1 MEINPLTTL
10 SFSWIL
16 GVLIGTQIAFWPPEL
31 PTLFTILGFVLLGG
45 MSSIFYFGKLAGV
58 FLLMLGILES
68 YLVKA
73 YPVAGIL
80 LGICTIGAGLY
91 GKIVGDLAL
100 EDFYEHG
107 QTRLPGLSVAAFLN
121 LLLILAFA
129 ILVWYL
135 FPILPSAGQLAQWLP
150 LSGLGV

>member
-31 PTLFTILGFVLLGG
+31 PTLFTILGFVLLAG
-45 MSSIFYFGKLAGV
+45 MSSVFYFGKMAPL
-58 FLLMLGILES
+58 FLLIFGILQS

-73 YPVAGIL
+73 YPLAGVL
-80 LGICTIGAGLY
+80 LGICTIGASLY
-91 GKIVGDLAL
+91 GKILGDLAL

-121 LLLILAFA
+121 LLLILAFS

-135 FPILPSAGQLAQWLP
+135 FTILPSANQLAQWPTLA
-150 LSGLGV
+150 GLGV